1 MRNYHIAKIIQL
13 LQYHKFMK
21 RFSAKACLDV
31 FFHYPHLSIRP
42 KWYSFFS
49 LVRKMTQTLFFYFC
63 YTNFAYLNLSV
74 ALTQNHFLSK
84 MRKIITI
91 GESILDTIYQNQQP
105 VCSFIG
111 GRVSNAAAALG
122 DLGLPVS
129 MVSECCTDKV
139 GDWVVDFFE
148 KHHVDTK
155 SIDRYTDGSTPLA
168 AIFQEDGEPDKIVN
182 YGLYPSNR
190 FNVIWPR
197 IDEDD
202 IVLFGSYYAIDMPQ
216 REKLFDLL
224 SYAAERKA
232 IVIYLPGFQHGTQF
246 NITKVMPNI
255 LENFEVSSIVI
266 DHDKDINNMFPNQ
279 DSDTVYN
286 NHIKFYGPTY
296 VHITPGTSATIY
308 KGVDKTEVP
317 YSCDTVNHLGW
328 QAGFIAGVIHQ
339 LIKRDIKQHDI
350 ETLNATTWQE
360 ITATAFHFAANCAQ
374 SPTSCLSQD
383 FAKENSLIQE

>member
-1 MRNYHIAKIIQL
+1 
-13 LQYHKFMK
+13 
-21 RFSAKACLDV
+21 
-31 FFHYPHLSIRP
+31 
-42 KWYSFFS
+42 
-49 LVRKMTQTLFFYFC
+49 
-63 YTNFAYLNLSV
+63 
-74 ALTQNHFLSK
+74 

-111 GRVSNAAAALG
+111 GRVSNASAALG

-168 AIFQEDGEPDKIVN
+168 AIFKEDGEPDKIVN
-182 YGLYPSNR
+182 YGEYPANR
-190 FNVIWPR
+190 FSVIWPR

-202 IVLFGSYYAIDMPQ
+202 IVLFGSYYAIDNPQ

-246 NITKVMPNI
+246 NLTKVMPNI

-266 DHDKDINNMFPNQ
+266 DHDKDINTMFPNQ
-279 DSDTVYN
+279 DSDKVYN

-296 VHITPGTSATIY
+296 IHITPGDNATIY
-308 KGVDKTEVP
+308 KGVDKTVVP
-317 YSCDTVNHLGW
+317 FSCESNNHLGW
-328 QAGFIAGVIHQ
+328 QAGFIAGLIHQ
-339 LIKRDIKQHDI
+339 LIARGIKHGDIDSLEPARWTELVKSAYD
-350 ETLNATTWQE
+350 
-360 ITATAFHFAANCAQ
+360 FAANCAQ
-374 SPTSCLSQD
+374 SGTNCLSEE
-383 FAKENSLIQE
+383 FARAHTFTQE

>member
-1 MRNYHIAKIIQL
+1 
-13 LQYHKFMK
+13 
-21 RFSAKACLDV
+21 
-31 FFHYPHLSIRP
+31 
-42 KWYSFFS
+42 
-49 LVRKMTQTLFFYFC
+49 
-63 YTNFAYLNLSV
+63 
-74 ALTQNHFLSK
+74 

-148 KHHVDTK
+148 KHHVDIK

-168 AIFQEDGEPDKIVN
+168 AIFKQEGEEDNIVN
-182 YGLYPSNR
+182 YGVYPFNR

-246 NITKVMPNI
+246 NLTKVMPNI

-279 DSDTVYN
+279 DSDTVYD

-296 VHITPGTSATIY
+296 IHITPNSDATIY
-308 KGVDKTEVP
+308 KGMDKTEVTFN
-317 YSCDTVNHLGW
+317 CDTDNHLGW

-339 LIKRDIKQHDI
+339 LIKLDIRYKDI
-350 ETLNATTWQE
+350 ETLEPSKWQN
-360 ITATAFHFAANCAQ
+360 IVSKAFEFAANCAKGTDN
-374 SPTSCLSQD
+374 SLSED
-383 FAKENSLIQE
+383 FAKANALIQE

>member
-1 MRNYHIAKIIQL
+1 
-13 LQYHKFMK
+13 
-21 RFSAKACLDV
+21 
-31 FFHYPHLSIRP
+31 
-42 KWYSFFS
+42 
-49 LVRKMTQTLFFYFC
+49 
-63 YTNFAYLNLSV
+63 
-74 ALTQNHFLSK
+74 

-91 GESILDTIYQNQQP
+91 GESILDTIYQNHQP
-105 VCSFIG
+105 VCSFVG

-168 AIFQEDGEPDKIVN
+168 AIFKDDGEQDQIVN
-182 YGLYPSNR
+182 YGTYPANR

-202 IVLFGSYYAIDMPQ
+202 ILLFGSYYAIDEPQ
-216 REKLFDLL
+216 RERLYDLL

-246 NITKVMPNI
+246 NITKVMPSI

-266 DHDKDINNMFPNQ
+266 DHDNDINTMFPNQ
-279 DSDTVYN
+279 DSDKVYN

-296 VHITPGTSATIY
+296 IHITPGTCATIY
-308 KGVDKTEVP
+308 KGIDKTNVP
-317 YSCDTVNHLGW
+317 FSCQSNNHLGW

-339 LIKRDIKQHDI
+339 LIEHDIKHGNL
-350 ETLNATTWQE
+350 EVMEPSKWQQL
-360 ITATAFHFAANCAQ
+360 ITSTFDFAACAAASQ
-374 SPTSCLSQD
+374 ANTLSAEFVKFHALKQ
-383 FAKENSLIQE
+383 Q

>member
-1 MRNYHIAKIIQL
+1 
-13 LQYHKFMK
+13 
-21 RFSAKACLDV
+21 
-31 FFHYPHLSIRP
+31 
-42 KWYSFFS
+42 
-49 LVRKMTQTLFFYFC
+49 
-63 YTNFAYLNLSV
+63 
-74 ALTQNHFLSK
+74 
-84 MRKIITI
+84 MRKIIAI
-91 GESILDTIYQNQQP
+91 GESILDTVYQDHKP
-105 VCSFIG
+105 LCSFVG

-122 DLGLPVS
+122 ELQLPVS

-168 AIFQEDGEPDKIVN
+168 AIFKEADAPDKIVN
-182 YGLYPSNR
+182 YGMYPANR

-202 IVLFGSYYAIDMPQ
+202 IVLFGSYYAIDLPQ

-232 IVIYLPGFQHGTQF
+232 IVVYLPGFQHVTQF
-246 NITKVMPNI
+246 NVTKVMPSI

-266 DHDKDINNMFPNQ
+266 DHDKDINNMFPDQ
-279 DSDTVYN
+279 DSDKVYN

-296 VHITPGTSATIY
+296 IHITPNSNATIF
-308 KGVDKTEVP
+308 KGMDKTEVP
-317 YSCDTVNHLGW
+317 YSCDTGNHLGW

-339 LIKRDIKQHDI
+339 LIERDIKHYDVDNI
-350 ETLNATTWQE
+350 EAHKWRQIME
-360 ITATAFHFAANCAQ
+360 VAFDFAANCAASQ
-374 SPTSCLSQD
+374 DNIFSADFARSHALSQ
-383 FAKENSLIQE
+383 E

>member
-1 MRNYHIAKIIQL
+1 
-13 LQYHKFMK
+13 
-21 RFSAKACLDV
+21 
-31 FFHYPHLSIRP
+31 
-42 KWYSFFS
+42 
-49 LVRKMTQTLFFYFC
+49 
-63 YTNFAYLNLSV
+63 
-74 ALTQNHFLSK
+74 

-139 GDWVVDFFE
+139 GDCVVDFFE

-168 AIFQEDGEPDKIVN
+168 AIFKEEGEPDKIVN
-182 YGLYPSNR
+182 YGVYPTNR
-190 FNVIWPR
+190 FSVIWPR

-202 IVLFGSYYAIDMPQ
+202 ILLFGSYYAIDNPQ

-246 NITKVMPNI
+246 NLTKVMPNI
-255 LENFEVSSIVI
+255 LENFEVSNIVI
-266 DHDKDINNMFPNQ
+266 DHDKDINTMFPDQN
-279 DSDTVYN
+279 SDKVYN

-296 VHITPGTSATIY
+296 IHITPNDNATIY
-308 KGVDKTEVP
+308 KGIDKTVVP
-317 YSCDTVNHLGW
+317 YSCDSVNHLGW
-328 QAGFIAGVIHQ
+328 QAGFIAGLIHQ
-339 LIKRDIKQHDI
+339 LIARGIKHDDIDSI
-350 ETLNATTWQE
+350 EPARWTELVTSAYD
-360 ITATAFHFAANCAQ
+360 FAADCAL
-374 SPTSCLSQD
+374 SGNNCLSD
-383 FAKENSLIQE
+383 EFAKAHTLTQE